1 MGHFNYDFV
10 VATKICQ
17 RKIYELYIDLNIK
30 FKFDAFNVYKS
41 LLCAKYESIV
51 AC

>member
-1 MGHFNYDFV
+1 MGCFSYDFV

-17 RKIYELYIDLNIK
+17 RKIYELHIDLNVK

-41 LLCAKYESIV
+41 LSCAKHESIV